1 MFWLNNIILVLLLIF
16 VFLGCSKEQ
25 AEIQTPVERGKYL
38 VALGGCND
46 CHTPKTPGSNGMP
59 VFDSSRLLSGHP
71 EKSPVPSWSPEDSE
85 RKGVVAATN
94 GALTAWA
101 GPWGVSFAITLTPD
115 KDTEIAEWS
124 ETKFIQMART
134 GKHALV

>member
-1 MFWLNNIILVLLLIF
+1 MACP
-16 VFLGCSKEQ
+16 CS
-25 AEIQTPVERGKYL
+25 TRR
-38 VALGGCND
+38 D
-46 CHTPKTPGSNGMP
+46 CYQVIRK
-59 VFDSSRLLSGHP
+59 SRLL
-71 EKSPVPSWSPEDSE
+71 PSWSPEDSE

-101 GPWGVSFAITLTPD
+101 GPWGVSFATNLTPD
-115 KDTEIAEWS
+115 KDTGIAEWS

>member
-1 MFWLNNIILVLLLIF
+1 MSRINKSIPIVLMILA
-16 VFLGCSKEQ
+16 FLGCSKQQ
-25 AEIQTPVERGKYL
+25 AEMQTPVERGMYI

-46 CHTPKTPGSNGMP
+46 YHTPKTPGPNGMP

-101 GPWGVSFAITLTPD
+101 GPWGLSFAI
-115 KDTEIAEWS
+115 
-124 ETKFIQMART
+124 
-134 GKHALV
+134 